1 MVSFMSLDDAI
12 EVVLSAA
19 KAFRSDG
26 IGGVNQEMDMAISV
40 VEDFFVNNVFEGTED
55 EESEYA

>member
-1 MVSFMSLDDAI
+1 MVSFMSLDDAV

-26 IGGVNQEMDMAISV
+26 CGVVNHEMDAAINI
-40 VEDFFVNNVFEGTED
+40 VEEFFVNNNVLEGTKD
-55 EESEYA
+55 A

>member
-19 KAFRSDG
+19 RAFRSDG
-26 IGGVNQEMDMAISV
+26 CGVVNHKMDLAISV
-40 VEDFFVNNVFEGTED
+40 VEDFFVNNV
-55 EESEYA
+55 SERRDDD